1 MDIKYLNTF
10 IYTAELNSFTKA
22 AEKLG
27 YSQSTVSFQIKQL
40 ESELGV
46 SLFER
51 INHTVTLTEKGIEI
65 LRYAHEMKQLLLK
78 MKESTQPKQEIH
90 GHIRLAMADSLCGV
104 IAGRLFEKLQSQYPG
119 ITIKITAAGTK
130 EMFRLLDQNEVDF
143 VYTLDSHIYNTDY
156 VIVREAKEGAHF
168 VANAGHPLC
177 GKSGLS
183 ITDLAKQPFLLT
195 EKGMSYRR
203 ILDEYLASMSLE
215 VKPVF
220 EVGNTELIC
229 RMLEQNASVVSFLP
243 DYATR
248 AAIRS
253 ESLAYLD
260 IRSFEVDLW
269 TQLLYHR
276 DKWISPQMEAVIEVF
291 KNLDDKESPAPA
303 DAGF

>member
-40 ESELGV
+40 ESELGA

-51 INHTVTLTEKGIEI
+51 INHTVTLTEKGVEI
-65 LRYAHEMKQLLLK
+65 LRYAHEMNQLLLK
-78 MKESTQPKQEIH
+78 MKESTQPEQEIH
-90 GHIRLAMADSLCGV
+90 GHIRLAMADSLCSV
-104 IAGRLFEKLQSQYPG
+104 IAGKLFEKLQRQYPG
-119 ITIKITAAGTK
+119 ITIKVAAAGTK

-156 VIVREAKEGAHF
+156 VIVKEAKEGAHF
-168 VANAGHPLC
+168 VTGAGHPLC
-177 GKSGLS
+177 GRAGLS
-183 ITDLAKQPFLLT
+183 VTELAKQPFVLT

-203 ILDEYLASMSLE
+203 ILDEHLASLSLE

-229 RMLEQNASVVSFLP
+229 RMLENNDTVVSFLP
-243 DYATR
+243 DYATK
-248 AAIRS
+248 AAIQAKK
-253 ESLAYLD
+253 LAYLD
-260 IRSFEVDLW
+260 VRDFEVDLW

-276 DKWISPQMEAVIEVF
+276 DKWLSPQMEAVMDVF
-291 KNLDDKESPAPA
+291 KNLNA
-303 DAGF
+303 DEVLV